1 MKILFYN
8 MLTSIMRK
16 YNLYISSKDT
26 SLSKWKDRN
35 KPELTINLDTQASRV
50 KERRA
55 LHINSQ
61 GREGRTS

>member
-1 MKILFYN
+1 
-8 MLTSIMRK
+8 MRK